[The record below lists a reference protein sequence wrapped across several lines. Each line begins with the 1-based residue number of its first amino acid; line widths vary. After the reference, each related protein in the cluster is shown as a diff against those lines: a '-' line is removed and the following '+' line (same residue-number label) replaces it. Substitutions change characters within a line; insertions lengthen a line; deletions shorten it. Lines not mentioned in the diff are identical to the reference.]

1 MKTKAYPEQPPILDL
16 VKQRGFVIFN
26 DGNYDLNIIALR
38 RLDNRQHNRFDD
50 TLHIVYKQGDSWLH
64 EYCECTTDAGTY
76 WLTKEDYRKDGVAV
90 LIHDQQARGAY
101 KIGKH
106 RGYKALEQVQNVSIW
121 RDNNLDSVADYNC
134 SEVHKG
140 VYKCNIHRAS
150 TRPNGSTYV
159 NKWSAGCIVV
169 SKNDDFLRVMHLA
182 EKQVL
187 SLGYRT
193 FTLTL
198 LGYDYGH
205 DDNRLFDA
213 DCD

>member
-90 LIHDQQARGAY
+90 LIHDQQAREHTKSGNIEDTKHLNRCKTSVFGEITILIQWPTTTAAKCTKGCTNATFTEQAQDPTAAHTSINGLQGA
-101 KIGKH
+101 
-106 RGYKALEQVQNVSIW
+106 L
-121 RDNNLDSVADYNC
+121 
-134 SEVHKG
+134 
-140 VYKCNIHRAS
+140 
-150 TRPNGSTYV
+150 
-159 NKWSAGCIVV
+159 WSA
-169 SKNDDFLRVMHLA
+169 RMT
-182 EKQVL
+182 
-187 SLGYRT
+187 T
-193 FTLTL
+193 F
-198 LGYDYGH
+198 
-205 DDNRLFDA
+205 
-213 DCD
+213 